1 MPHEIENELA
11 LRAPRAA
18 YWLGIASHH
27 PDIHRDHSEEHEQ
40 ENITS
45 HGPSIYPNNTAI
57 Y

>member
-27 PDIHRDHSEEHEQ
+27 PDIHCDHSEEHEQ

-45 HGPSIYPNNTAI
+45 HGSSIYPNNTAI